1 MLQGHSVLT
10 SGDLSLWLGTYWK
23 ISGAKTQQEPRQLL
37 AAASPRITSPLAK
50 SPDLELAAPAL

>member
-23 ISGAKTQQEPRQLL
+23 ISGAKTQQEPQQLL
-37 AAASPRITSPLAK
+37 TAASP
-50 SPDLELAAPAL
+50 